1 MQEAKKDKWSGEFTI
16 FNMGS
21 EYAEYSVQRH
31 FKGVTCDKDILRRL
45 KEWELDTRLI
55 IS

>member
-21 EYAEYSVQRH
+21 EFAEYSVNRH
-31 FKGVTCDKDILRRL
+31 FKGVSNDKDILRSL
-45 KEWELDTRLI
+45 KEWELETRLI